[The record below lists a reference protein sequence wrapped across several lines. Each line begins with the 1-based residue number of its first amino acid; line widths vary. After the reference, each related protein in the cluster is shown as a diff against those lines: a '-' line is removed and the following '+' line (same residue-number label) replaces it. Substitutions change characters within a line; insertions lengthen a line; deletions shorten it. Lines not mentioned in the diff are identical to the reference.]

1 MNLNKDYII
10 TVDVKSATVATPNKM
25 SFYITDIKTAN
36 IFAQLVINDSNSEL
50 IKKYA
55 PIENAKDYKIKLRV
69 IKPNNEFKETE
80 FSLLNELEA
89 FFMVDLT
96 EDFKDIIGTYKCE
109 LFVDCIVNSELERIT
124 TASFR
129 YAVKPSIA
137 NNLDEVI
144 EADPDYPLV
153 DRILEQLEAVD
164 LSNYATNESVDAK
177 LEVIELTPGPQGP
190 QGPQGEPGV
199 QGPQGEVG
207 PAGPQGEQGP
217 KGDTGETG
225 PAGKDGV
232 DGAPGPK
239 GDKGDPG
246 ERGIQGEQGPRGDVG
261 PQGPA
266 GADGLTTAISV
277 NGTVYEHVNGTI
289 TLPDY
294 PTVDNVD
301 LTGYATEEFVN
312 NKVSELVNS
321 APEALDTLNE
331 LSTALNND
339 PNFATTMTT
348 LIATK
353 ADSSHRHDDLYAA
366 KNTEHTHNNKGVLDL
381 IDSTKYAEWD
391 GLSAKVEKKADKS
404 YVDEAVASAG
414 GSSPLD
420 DILSPLN
427 YPGNSNITNNAI
439 IMKNAKE
446 NGSDVIL
453 GATNNSQ
460 NLFYITLD
468 KNDLGGTF
476 YINFDTKKVYVGGKD
491 ITDMGINLKYNNLV
505 EDTAL
510 PGYPSYNCL
519 SIRSKA
525 IDNVSL
531 DIKHNSDG
539 VSIYAKDTAG
549 YDKEIYSSIQN
560 GVPIYS
566 YGSKQYNWDPASISD
581 SWSCPPGYFFW
592 SGSELHFVEPNGT
605 EHKVQF
611 EW

>member
-10 TVDVKSATVATPNKM
+10 TVDVKSATVSTPNKM

-55 PIENAKDYKIKLRV
+55 PIENAQDYKIKLRV
-69 IKPNNEFKETE
+69 IKPNNEFKEIE
-80 FSLLNELEA
+80 FSLLNQLEA

-109 LFVDCIVNSELERIT
+109 LFVDCDINGELERIT

-153 DRILEQLEAVD
+153 DRILEQLENVD
-164 LSNYATNESVDAK
+164 LTKYATNESVDAK
-177 LEVIELTPGPQGP
+177 LEAIELTPGPQGP
-190 QGPQGEPGV
+190 QGEP
-199 QGPQGEVG
+199 
-207 PAGPQGEQGP
+207 
-217 KGDTGETG
+217 G
-225 PAGKDGV
+225 PAGKDGIDGAPGPKGDKGDIGPQGPTGEKGDKGDPGN

-246 ERGIQGEQGPRGDVG
+246 EVG

-266 GADGLTTAISV
+266 GADGLTTAISL
-277 NGTVYEHVNGTI
+277 NGTTYNHVDGLI
-289 TLPDY
+289 TLP
-294 PTVDNVD
+294 NV
-301 LTGYATEEFVN
+301 AT
-312 NKVSELVNS
+312 
-321 APEALDTLNE
+321 
-331 LSTALNND
+331 
-339 PNFATTMTT
+339 
-348 LIATK
+348 
-353 ADSSHRHDDLYAA
+353 
-366 KNTEHTHNNKGVLDL
+366 
-381 IDSTKYAEWD
+381 
-391 GLSAKVEKKADKS
+391 KS
-404 YVDEAVASAG
+404 YVDESVASAG
-414 GSSPLD
+414 GNSPLD

-427 YPGNSNITNNAI
+427 YPGNNNITNNAI

-446 NGSDVIL
+446 NGSDIIL

-468 KNDLGGTF
+468 KNNLGGTF

-491 ITDMGINLKYNNLV
+491 ITDMGINLQYNNLV

-519 SIRSKA
+519 SVRSKA
-525 IDNVSL
+525 INNASL

-539 VSIYAKDTAG
+539 ANIYVKDISG
-549 YDKEIYSSIQN
+549 SEKIIYESNQN

-566 YGSKQYNWDPASISD
+566 YGNKQYNWDPAAISD
-581 SWSCPPGYFFW
+581 PWSCPNGYFFW

>member
-1 MNLNKDYII
+1 MRNINKDYLIQI
-10 TVDVKSATVATPNKM
+10 DVKAATVNVPDNM
-25 SFYITDIKTAN
+25 SFFITDVKTCN
-36 IFAQLVINDSNSEL
+36 IFAQLVINESNSDL
-50 IKKYA
+50 VKKYA
-55 PIENAKDYKIKLRV
+55 PIEEAANYKLTLRI
-69 IKPNNEFKETE
+69 IKPNGEPKDIDFTI
-80 FSLLNELEA
+80 LNELDA
-89 FFMVDLT
+89 FFYVDLT
-96 EDFKDIIGTYKCE
+96 DEYKDHIGEYRCE
-109 LFVDCIVNSELERIT
+109 LFVDCLVNGELERMT
-124 TASFR
+124 TREFS
-129 YAVKPSIA
+129 YEILPSIY
-137 NNLDEVI
+137 NDLDGVI
-144 EADPDYPLV
+144 EKDPDYPLV
-153 DRILEQLEAVD
+153 DRILSDLEAVD
-164 LSNYATNESVDAK
+164 LTKYATNESVDAK

-190 QGPQGEPGV
+190 QGPQGEPGI
-199 QGPQGEVG
+199 QGPQGEIG
-207 PAGPQGEQGP
+207 PAGPQGEPGPQGE
-217 KGDTGETG
+217 KGDTGDIGPQG
-225 PAGKDGV
+225 PA
-232 DGAPGPK
+232 
-239 GDKGDPG
+239 
-246 ERGIQGEQGPRGDVG
+246 GEQGPQGEA
-261 PQGPA
+261 GPA

-331 LSTALNND
+331 LSAALGND
-339 PNFATTMTT
+339 PNFATTMTN

-353 ADSSHRHDDLYAA
+353 ADNSHRHDDLYAA

-391 GLSAKVEKKADKS
+391 GLSAKVNAKADKS

-427 YPGNSNITNNAI
+427 YPGNNNMTNNAI